1 MKGNYNFITL
11 LKLCLDEDL
20 HVFTVRLLP
29 LNFLMPCS
37 LLTTWCDLP
46 VSVLL
51 CCKLILQSCKTLCT
65 QTFLDTSQ
73 IPFNNPSWGTM
84 SWRPWSLL
92 AFSENLDSRENT
104 AYVQLVSSFWCCRC
118 YEYTSRMYLPTI
130 KPHWMAAL
138 EGSPGQKKK
147 TQCQVAVQAIQ
158 WSLVEAH
165 QDIQKV
171 RPLFLSII
179 EDHAL
184 SKHSRIVWGIA

>member
-29 LNFLMPCS
+29 LNFLIPCS

-51 CCKLILQSCKTLCT
+51 CCKLILQSCKTSCT
-65 QTFLDTSQ
+65 QTFLDSSQ

-92 AFSENLDSRENT
+92 AFSENLDSLGNT
-104 AYVQLVSSFWCCRC
+104 VYVQLVSSFWCCRW
-118 YEYTSRMYLPTI
+118 YEYTSQMYLPTI
-130 KPHWMAAL
+130 KPHWTDGCTGGQPWT
-138 EGSPGQKKK
+138 EEENPVPSCCTSNTVITCWGSPGHSKGK
-147 TQCQVAVQAIQ
+147 TSVHFHHRGPCSVQT
-158 WSLVEAH
+158 
-165 QDIQKV
+165 
-171 RPLFLSII
+171 
-179 EDHAL
+179 
-184 SKHSRIVWGIA
+184 